1 MVIIVYCKYVIAA
14 QKHHWKISVEKLAF
28 RGCLRDATILVTLFL
43 QDGNLL
49 RSSAKARAA

>member
-1 MVIIVYCKYVIAA
+1 MVIIAYCKYVIAA

-43 QDGNLL
+43 QDGDLL